1 MRHFVFITVLVLGLS
16 SNAIAQDE
24 FLPDVSVEKP
34 LSESEVQET
43 FTDQTHR
50 GTYNFEMQNFDSF
63 RFEETTTS
71 DGKTI
76 HRLGSRIDTGTW
88 AQSDNQICFAYDSPD
103 LIPACFVFYQRGNCV
118 YHYQQSSQ
126 GVIVPRFTA
135 VSVIKG
141 ESPNCEPPM
150 S

>member
-1 MRHFVFITVLVLGLS
+1 MTVAYHRFLTLLCYPTVMRHFVFITVLVLGLS

-24 FLPDVSVEKP
+24 FLP
-34 LSESEVQET
+34 
-43 FTDQTHR
+43 
-50 GTYNFEMQNFDSF
+50 
-63 RFEETTTS
+63 FEETTTS